1 MRSMRSIRSVGRV
14 TAAALAGAAVLCL
27 WAAAQAVAGPD
38 AARSSAAYCGPD
50 KATGLA
56 VWADP
61 ADSCATALQVASAY
75 AKARS
80 GTARAPV
87 TVRTGD
93 GTWTCQERQGDP
105 NPYQECVD
113 TGDSGRR
120 VFLSS

>member
-1 MRSMRSIRSVGRV
+1 MRSIARG
-14 TAAALAGAAVLCL
+14 TAAALAGVAVLCL
-27 WAAAQAVAGPD
+27 WAPAQAVAGPD

-80 GTARAPV
+80 GTARVPV
-87 TVRTGD
+87 TVRTDG

-113 TGDSGRR
+113 TGGSGRR
-120 VFLSS
+120 VVLSS